1 MSHFTTIKTQI
12 KDLAALGS
20 ALTEMGLSMA
30 ANSEARGYLNNK
42 LKGDYVIQLQGPYD
56 LALQIQPNGSYALVA
71 DWYQG
76 HVEKEVGKNCSKLL
90 QLYGVHKTMR
100 EARQKGYS
108 VQRSN
113 QSNGAI
119 KLVVLGA

>member
-12 KDLAALGS
+12 KDIAALRS
-20 ALTEMGLSMA
+20 ALTEMGLSLSTNA
-30 ANSEARGYLNNK
+30 HARGYLQNTI
-42 LKGDYVIQLQGPYD
+42 KGDYVIPLSGPYD
-56 LALQIQPNGSYALVA
+56 LALQKQPNDSYALVA

-76 HVEKEVGKNCSKLL
+76 HVEKELGKDCSKLL

-100 EARQKGYS
+100 EARQKGFS
-108 VQRSN
+108 VLRSK
-113 QSNGAI
+113 QTNGTI

>member
-20 ALTEMGLSMA
+20 ALTEMGLSIA

-90 QLYGVHKTMR
+90 QLYGVHKTLR
-100 EARQKGYS
+100 EARQKGFS
-108 VQRSN
+108 VLRHN
-113 QSNGAI
+113 QTNGAI